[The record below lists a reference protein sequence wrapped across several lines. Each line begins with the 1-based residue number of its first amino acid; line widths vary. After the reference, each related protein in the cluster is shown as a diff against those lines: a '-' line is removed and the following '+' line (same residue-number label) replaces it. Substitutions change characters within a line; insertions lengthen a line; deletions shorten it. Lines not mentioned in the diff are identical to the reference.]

1 MNSCN
6 LAAMKRALNYF
17 LYAMIVFSPFLGNA
31 QVITIDAARQLPVGT
46 VVTVQGV
53 VVNGQELGN
62 IRYLTDGT
70 AGIAAFGTIVSSIQQ
85 GDFIEVT
92 GTLYS
97 YFNLLELSPV
107 SSFTVISQGNPLPSP
122 LVVTPNQLGE
132 WTEGQLVQINAAL
145 FQTGGV
151 FSGSANYN
159 ITAAGEPGVVRIN
172 PNVNLVGTSIPS
184 GTVNITAVCSQYQ
197 STYQLLPRSTSD
209 IQNASVFYVTEAPH
223 ASNITTSGFQV
234 NWQTNLPGNAFAWYG
249 KTPAYELGLLLGSSS
264 NVSASVGVSGALP
277 SEVYYLKPFSVN
289 GNDTAFAA
297 SRVYI
302 TQSNSS
308 GNIKV
313 YFNRTVNNAVAIP
326 PSNLAVRLNN
336 AFADTIAAYIDR
348 CDLTLDIAMYNFSAA
363 GTAAIVN
370 AINAAY
376 QRGVIIRI
384 ITDGNN
390 TNSALAG
397 INAAIPVLNSP
408 QNNGYFNIMHNKFM
422 VIDALAPDANKAIV
436 LTGST
441 NWTDEQLNTD
451 ANHLVFIQDQALAK
465 VYTMEFEEMW
475 GGSGPQPNAAA
486 SRFGPDKLDN
496 TPHQLNI
503 GGYEAAC
510 YFSPSDDVNNQ
521 IMQAINTSDSELYFA
536 LLAFTRF
543 DLAAAIADR
552 ISHHGVYAAGMADDW
567 NNGGQTAF
575 GILQNVMGPRVMT
588 YNHASLPGI
597 FHHKYLI
604 IDQADLSSNPLVL
617 TGSHNWSTTA
627 NQKNDENTLIL
638 YHPAIANQFYQEF
651 WQRFDDNGG
660 GTLTVNQNDRT
671 PQCCF
676 FPNPADN
683 HIRFSLTTAATV
695 TLFDLNG
702 KKIYS
707 GLLHPEKNMLDISGY
722 KQGFYY
728 VQLRLPGQILNSK
741 LIIAR

>member
-1 MNSCN
+1 M
-6 LAAMKRALNYF
+6 AVPQFGA
-17 LYAMIVFSPFLGNA
+17 A
-31 QVITIDAARQLPVGT
+31 QVITIDAARQLPLGT

-70 AGIAAFGTIVSSIQQ
+70 AGIAAFGTIVSSIQT

-107 SSFTVISQGNPLPSP
+107 SAFTVISQGNPLPAP
-122 LVVTPNQLGE
+122 LVVTLNQLGE
-132 WTEGQLVQINAAL
+132 WTEGQLVQVNAAV

-159 ITAAGEPGVVRIN
+159 ITAAGEPGVVRMN
-172 PNVNLVGTSIPS
+172 PNVNLVGTPIPT

-197 STYQLLPRSTSD
+197 STYQLLPRSTND
-209 IQNASVFYVTEAPH
+209 IQNASGFYVTVAPR
-223 ASNITTSGFQV
+223 SQNITTTGFEV

-249 KTPAYELGLLLGSSS
+249 KTPAYELGLLVGSAA
-264 NVSASVGVSGALP
+264 NATASVWVSNALP
-277 SEVYYLKPFSVN
+277 AEVYYLKPFSVN
-289 GNDTAFAA
+289 GSDTAFAA

-302 TQSNSS
+302 TRSYST
-308 GNIKV
+308 GDIKT
-313 YFNRTVNNAVAIP
+313 YFNRTVNNAVAVP
-326 PSNLAVRLNN
+326 AMNLAIRLNN

-348 CDLTLDIAMYNFSAA
+348 SELSLDIAIYNFSA
-363 GTAAIVN
+363 TNSSAIVN

-376 QRGVIIRI
+376 QRGVTIRI
-384 ITDGNN
+384 ISDGNN
-390 TNSALAG
+390 ANSGLAN

-408 QNNGYFNIMHNKFM
+408 QSNGYFSIMHNKFM
-422 VIDALAPDANKAIV
+422 LIDALSANPDQPIV

-441 NWTDEQLNTD
+441 NWTDSQLNTD
-451 ANHLVFIQDQALAK
+451 ANHLVFIQDQSLAM

-475 GGSGPQPNAAA
+475 GSNGPQPNGAAA
-486 SRFGPDKLDN
+486 KFGPDKTDN

-503 GGYEAAC
+503 GGYEWEC

-521 IMQAINTSDSELYFA
+521 IMHAVNTSDSELYFA
-536 LLAFTRF
+536 LLVFTRF
-543 DLAAAIADR
+543 DVAAAIADR
-552 ISHHGVYAAGMADDW
+552 ISHHGVYAAGIADDW

-588 YNHASLPGI
+588 YNHATLPGI
-597 FHHKYLI
+597 LHHKYLI
-604 IDQADLSSNPLVL
+604 VDQADLTSNPLVL

-627 NQKNDENTLIL
+627 NQKNDENTVIIH
-638 YHPAIANQFYQEF
+638 HPAMANQFYQEF

-660 GTLTVNQNDRT
+660 GTLGTVELANTNT
-671 PQCCF
+671 IAVY
-676 FPNPADN
+676 PNPALDE
-683 HIRFSLTTAATV
+683 IRFSLSAAAEV
-695 TLFDLNG
+695 QLFDLNSQ
-702 KKIYS
+702 KIYS
-707 GLLHPEKNMLDISGY
+707 GKLNAENHSLNVSKLQQGVYFVLVITAEKTY
-722 KQGFYY
+722 RQ
-728 VQLRLPGQILNSK
+728 K